1 MWLAMGEVRK
11 SVLLSHPCERM
22 FDLVA
27 RVEDYPS
34 FLPWCGGASVAPQP
48 DGSKLATVQIAFKGL
63 RQSFSTIN
71 RHLPPES
78 IVMQLQQG
86 PFKSLHGTWRFT
98 RIRDDACRVELSLEY
113 QFGAGLLGRALAP
126 VFDHIAATMVDA
138 FVDRADQLYGEAGK

>member
-1 MWLAMGEVRK
+1 MGEVRK
-11 SVLLSHPCERM
+11 SVLLAHPCERM

-34 FLPWCGGASVAPQP
+34 FLPWCGGASVTSQP

-78 IVMQLQQG
+78 ISMQLQQG
-86 PFKSLHGTWRFT
+86 PFKSLHGTWR
-98 RIRDDACRVELSLEY
+98 DDACRVELSLEY
-113 QFGAGLLGRALAP
+113 QFGGGLLGRALAP

-138 FVDRADQLYGEAGK
+138 FVDRADQLYGEAEK